1 MTPIAVGVVGA
12 GRHAA
17 ALAEYGAPLAGA
29 SVSAVAPAPAGLDR
43 AAAAA
48 LARRLGAAFR
58 RTWDAVATDPALP
71 IVLVAGEDA
80 GRRAV
85 EAALRAGKTVV
96 CPRAA
101 ATTREELERLAAAAA
116 RGGGTL
122 VASGELRATPA
133 GARAIE
139 AAAQDGLG
147 ALHSIYAAVRLPVP
161 DRPDRAAPIL
171 ERAGWDLLD
180 FVCAATSGPPV
191 RVSAT
196 VAGLFGGTADTAVVI
211 ARLGGDTILTAELS
225 CCLPP
230 SIATAPQ
237 GEVEIELIG
246 ARDAVRIEPFRAA
259 VRLYGQRE
267 TARLP
272 WLDDA
277 VVTLVHEAVRI
288 AAGEAAPPDPFDHWR
303 RVIAVMDAINRAAA
317 SGGPVTAA

>member
-1 MTPIAVGVVGA
+1 MTPVAVGVVGA

-17 ALAEYGAPLAGA
+17 ALAEYAAPLAGA
-29 SVSAVAPAPAGLDR
+29 SVSAVAPAPDGRDR

-58 RTWDAVATDPALP
+58 RTWDAMATDPALP
-71 IVLVAGEDA
+71 VVLVAAEDV

-85 EAALRAGKTVV
+85 ETALSAGKIVV
-96 CPRAA
+96 YPGAA
-101 ATTREELERLAAAAA
+101 AITRAELDRLAAAAA

-122 VASGELRATPA
+122 LAAGELRAAQA

-139 AAAQDGLG
+139 AATQDGLG
-147 ALHSIYAAVRLPVP
+147 TLHSIYAAIRLPIP

-180 FVCAATSGPPV
+180 FVCAAASGPV

-196 VAGLFGGTADTAVVI
+196 VAGLFGGTADTAVII
-211 ARLGGDTILTAELS
+211 ARLAGDTILTAELS
-225 CCLPP
+225 SCLPP
-230 SIATAPQ
+230 SVATAPQ

-246 ARDAVRIEPFRAA
+246 SRDALRIEPFRAA
-259 VRLYGQRE
+259 VRFYGQRE

-272 WLDDA
+272 WLDEP
-277 VVTLVHEAVRI
+277 VITMVHQAVRI
-288 AAGEAAPPDPFDHWR
+288 ATGEAARPDPFDHWR
-303 RVIAVMDAINRAAA
+303 RVIAAMDAINMAAA
-317 SGGPVTAA
+317 RGDTITPA